1 MKRLSVVL
9 IFILLLPIGV
19 VLSPANAGET
29 VLIINPLKE
38 VINAVPGET
47 VTIPFQIKNLGN
59 DTLRNVTVY
68 VTGPAEGFI
77 YQTKLIRVPVPPN
90 GTLNESLSIKVL
102 LISAGVYNL
111 TIVARAGSVY
121 TQAPVKIRVGILS
134 DYSIDVEVGK
144 EYLYGH
150 DVGIR
155 LIVKSKSN
163 GVLLGTVGYSIS
175 RDGVRLIENE
185 NSTYIQA
192 GGQWERNITLHRPEI
207 GNYTVA
213 LWANLGGKFK
223 KVTKTFRVYQR
234 KLSYRA
240 FFRNGAITVIV
251 YNSSGGVPGIKVT
264 INGVEFTTD
273 ESGKVSYAVDT
284 PGTYEVVLDLDGKIV
299 TTFVEVKRLF
309 ISYQQRNST
318 LIVKVVDSTGLPV
331 PNVTLSASGPLGKDY
346 AVTNSSG
353 LATVNL
359 NKTGYGTLIVSAQ
372 SDDYIGAQAVLQA
385 VRPVRPSPTTSSTT
399 KSETISNQT
408 YAIPP
413 STTGEEKTGNDLTAL
428 ILIASGLILAGTSYL
443 AFATPS
449 FHEETLDRYY
459 FAKVKAPRLRPLH
472 YHFERPVSAREVRV
486 TKGKARIEDGRIIWE
501 VELEPG
507 EEAQLQ
513 AVLG

>member
-1 MKRLSVVL
+1 MKRLSLVL
-9 IFILLLPIGV
+9 IPILLLSIGA

-29 VLIINPLKE
+29 VLIITPLKE
-38 VINAVPGET
+38 VINAIPGET

-59 DTLRNVTVY
+59 DTVGNVTVY
-68 VTGPAEGFI
+68 VTGPAEGFV
-77 YQTKLIRVPVPPN
+77 YQTKLIRVPIAPN

-102 LISAGVYNL
+102 LIPPGVYNL
-111 TIVARAGSVY
+111 TIVARTGSVY
-121 TQAPVKIRVGILS
+121 TQARVKIRVGILS
-134 DYSIDVEVGK
+134 DYSLDIEVGK
-144 EYLYGH
+144 EYIYGH

-163 GVLLGTVGYSIS
+163 GVLLGTIGYSIS
-175 RDGVRLIENE
+175 RDGVRIAENE
-185 NSTYIQA
+185 SSTYLRA
-192 GGQWERNITLHRPEI
+192 GESWEKNITLHRPET
-207 GNYTVA
+207 GNYTVT
-213 LWANLGGKFK
+213 LWANLGGKFR

-240 FFRNGAITVIV
+240 FFKNGAITVVV
-251 YNSSGGVPGIKVT
+251 YNSSGGVPGIRVA

-273 ESGKVSYAVDT
+273 ESGKVSYAVDK

-318 LIVKVVDSTGLPV
+318 LIIKVVDSTGLPV

-353 LATVNL
+353 LATINL
-359 NKTGYGTLIVSAQ
+359 NKTGYGTLMVSAQ
-372 SDDYIGAQAVLQA
+372 SDDYIGAQAVVQVIKPA
-385 VRPVRPSPTTSSTT
+385 RPSTTTSSTT
-399 KSETISNQT
+399 PQTSSNVTYSVPTTTTSEGKSGS
-408 YAIPP
+408 
-413 STTGEEKTGNDLTAL
+413 GLMAL

-443 AFATPS
+443 AFATPLV
-449 FHEETLDRYY
+449 HEETLDRYY
-459 FAKVKAPRLRPLH
+459 FAKLRAPRLRRIH
-472 YHFERPVSAREVRV
+472 YRFERSVNAREVRV
-486 TKGKARIEDGRIIWE
+486 TKGEARVEDGRIVWE

-513 AVLG
+513 AILG